1 MLLNRKCTYFPASLQ
16 GFQKRHV
23 QAAVWHVSML
33 NNYVPLPPVMKR
45 ILLLSDIN
53 SAHTKK
59 WAGVLVTHGLAVGIY
74 SLSKPADDW
83 YREAGIELLSES
95 GFANN
100 TFDAATAGKISYL
113 RKRKE
118 VRKTIAAFKPDI
130 LHAHYASSYGL
141 LGAMTGFH
149 PYFISVWGSDVLLFP
164 NNPVSKAIL
173 RYNFRQADKIIVS
186 SKTLDTAVR
195 RYTRKSPHIIPFGID
210 TELFSRKERMCGD
223 TMNIGTVKTLRH
235 VYGIDLLIRAFA
247 QVVHTLPT
255 QNISLTI
262 VGDGPEKENLI
273 QLAESLGVLN
283 KIHFMAPVSQ
293 TELVEVLHTFDIA
306 VFLSRSES
314 FGVAVLEASSTGLP
328 VVVSKTGGLTEVVDD
343 GITGFHVQPENIGDA
358 AEKILQLLQD
368 ESLRQRMG
376 KAGRDKVIREYKLQ
390 DTLISICQLYQEDLN
405 S

>member
-1 MLLNRKCTYFPASLQ
+1 MNDYNAFWTVRNTLFRSS
-16 GFQKRHV
+16 G
-23 QAAVWHVSML
+23 
-33 NNYVPLPPVMKR
+33 NYVPLPRIMKR

-59 WAGVLVTHGLAVGIY
+59 WAGVLVNHGFSVGIY

-83 YREAGIELLSES
+83 YLKVGIELLSES

-118 VRKTIAAFKPDI
+118 VRKAITIFKPDV

-141 LGAMTGFH
+141 LGAMAGFH

-164 NNPVSKAIL
+164 NNPLSKAIL
-173 RYNFRQADKIIVS
+173 RYNFRKADKIIVS

-195 RYTRKSPHIIPFGID
+195 RFTSKSLQIIPFGIN
-210 TELFSRKERMCGD
+210 TELFSWKERMCGD
-223 TMNIGTVKTLRH
+223 TINIGTVKTLRH

-247 QVVHTLPT
+247 QVVSELPT

-262 VGDGPEKENLI
+262 VGEGPEKDSLI
-273 QLAESLGVLN
+273 QLADSLGVRN
-283 KIHFMAPVSQ
+283 KIHFMLPVSQ
-293 TELVEVLHTFDIA
+293 AELVGVLHSFDIA

-343 GITGFHVQPENIGDA
+343 GITGFHVQPGIIGDA
-358 AEKILQLLQD
+358 AEKIAQLLHD
-368 ESLRQRMG
+368 EPLRQRMG
-376 KAGRDKVIREYKLQ
+376 KAGRNKVMHEYELKN
-390 DTLISICQLYQEDLN
+390 TVAAICNLYQEDLI

>member
-1 MLLNRKCTYFPASLQ
+1 MNDYNAFWTVRNTLFRSS
-16 GFQKRHV
+16 G
-23 QAAVWHVSML
+23 
-33 NNYVPLPPVMKR
+33 NYVPLPRIMKR

-59 WAGVLVTHGLAVGIY
+59 WAGVLVNHGFTVGIY

-83 YREAGIELLSES
+83 YRKAGIELLSES

-113 RKRKE
+113 RKRNE
-118 VRKTIAAFKPDI
+118 VRKAIAAFKPDI

-173 RYNFRQADKIIVS
+173 RYNFRKADKIIVS

-210 TELFSRKERMCGD
+210 TDLFSRKERMCGD

-247 QVVHTLPT
+247 QVVQKLPT
-255 QNISLTI
+255 QKISLTI

-343 GITGFHVQPENIGDA
+343 GITGFHVQPGNIDA
-358 AEKILQLLQD
+358 ATEKIVQLLQD

-376 KAGRDKVIREYKLQ
+376 KAGRDKVIRKYKLQ